1 MTLISQDLDKA
12 ISLLN
17 QDELIAIPTETVYG
31 LAGNIYS
38 EKAIR
43 SIFALK
49 KRPLFN
55 PLIVH
60 IHSIDQLENL
70 TTEFPEKAKQ
80 LAKQFWPGPLT
91 LLLKKHPNVPDLI
104 TAGKDTVA
112 IRIPNHP
119 LTLALLSKLNY
130 PLAAPS
136 ANPFGSISPTNALH
150 VADYFVGQL
159 PMVLEGGQCKNGIE
173 STIVGFENG
182 EPILYRL
189 GAISQEDIERV
200 VGQIPLK
207 NKKENAPEAPG
218 MLSRH
223 YAPSTTTYIY
233 TNLEESLTQHAGKK
247 IGVLAFQQDYN
258 NPAIAHIERLST
270 SGSLVESAAKLYAAL
285 HTLDRLQ
292 LDVLLV
298 EKFPDNELGKSINDR
313 LERATKK

>member
-1 MTLISQDLDKA
+1 MTLISQDVDKA
-12 ISLLN
+12 ISLLD

-70 TTEFPEKAKQ
+70 TTEFPEKAEQ
-80 LAKQFWPGPLT
+80 LANQFWPGPLT

-112 IRIPNHP
+112 IRIPNHA

-159 PMVLEGGQCKNGIE
+159 PMVLEGGQCQNGIE

-182 EPILYRL
+182 EPVLYRL
-189 GAISQEDIERV
+189 GAISQEDLERV

-223 YAPSTTTYIY
+223 YAPSTTTYMF
-233 TNLEESLTQHAGKK
+233 TDLQESLTQHTGKK
-247 IGVLAFQQDYN
+247 IGVLAFQQAYH
-258 NPAIAHIERLST
+258 NPAISHLELLSI
-270 SGSLVESAAKLYAAL
+270 SGSLIESAAKLYAAL
-285 HTLDRLQ
+285 HTLDKLQ

-298 EKFPDNELGKSINDR
+298 EKFPDSELGKSINDR

>member
-12 ISLLN
+12 ISLLD

-60 IHSIDQLENL
+60 IHAIDQLENL
-70 TTEFPEKAKQ
+70 TTEFPEKAEQ

-112 IRIPNHP
+112 IRIPNHV

-159 PMVLEGGQCKNGIE
+159 PMVLEGGQCQNGIE

-182 EPILYRL
+182 EPVLYRL
-189 GAISQEDIERV
+189 GAISQEDIEQV
-200 VGQIPLK
+200 VGQIKLK

-223 YAPSTTTYIY
+223 YAPTTTTFIF
-233 TNLEESLTQHAGKK
+233 TDLEESLTQHAGKK
-247 IGVLAFQQDYN
+247 IGVLAFKQPYN
-258 NPAIAHIERLST
+258 NPAIAHLELLSA

-285 HTLDRLQ
+285 HTLDKLQ

-298 EKFPDNELGKSINDR
+298 EKFPDSELGKSINDR